1 METTRA
7 RERTRSSAC
16 RFCIVVAGP
25 ILLVLLAAGCAMP
38 QSPSSAA
45 PPAALS
51 ASPAVPQPTEPA
63 GLQPAEPTALQPAP
77 ATLTPQPATNVP
89 PGTEAQRTAA
99 PPTLTYAPAATPMP
113 ALPTMSRPL
122 PQAAPNPCSSGDPIT
137 SVTHFPN
144 PPPIRDGCN
153 LIGRALTHNTELVS
167 SEGSDIGEDLVQ
179 VTSAGCMWN
188 GELQWDYVY
197 TVSYS
202 CRCIKS
208 LSEIRKDESGPWGV
222 YFVGRTLCID
232 GNCTT
237 EGSTAGTPEPE
248 SGPESWRCAQ
258 HQYNYTRYWTQ
269 GNKDSPEPS
278 TLLLMAGGLSG
289 LAGWVV
295 RQHRRKR
302 A

>member
-1 METTRA
+1 
-7 RERTRSSAC
+7 
-16 RFCIVVAGP
+16 
-25 ILLVLLAAGCAMP
+25 L
-38 QSPSSAA
+38 
-45 PPAALS
+45 
-51 ASPAVPQPTEPA
+51 
-63 GLQPAEPTALQPAP
+63 
-77 ATLTPQPATNVP
+77 
-89 PGTEAQRTAA
+89 
-99 PPTLTYAPAATPMP
+99 
-113 ALPTMSRPL
+113 SRPL

-202 CRCIKS
+202 CRCNKS

-269 GNKDSPEPS
+269 GNKDSPEPG

-289 LAGWVV
+289 LAGWVGLQ
-295 RQHRRKR
+295 RRRRKR
-302 A
+302 P

>member
-77 ATLTPQPATNVP
+77 ETLTPQPATKVP
-89 PGTEAQRTAA
+89 PAKGAKGTAA
-99 PPTLTYAPAATPMP
+99 PPTLTYAPTATPMP
-113 ALPTMSRPL
+113 ALPTLSRPL
-122 PQAAPNPCSSGDPIT
+122 PQAAPNPCTAGDAIT
-137 SVTHFPN
+137 SVDYFPE
-144 PPPIRDGCN
+144 PPSIRDGCH
-153 LIGRALTHNTELVS
+153 LIGRSLTHNLENVS

-179 VTSAGCMWN
+179 VTSEGCMWN

-202 CRCIKS
+202 CDCPKS
-208 LSEIRKDESGPWGV
+208 LGDILPDQSGPWDV

-232 GNCTT
+232 SNCTT
-237 EGSTAGTPEPE
+237 EGSTSGTPEPA
-248 SGPESWRCAQ
+248 SWTCNDRSY
-258 HQYNYTRYWTQ
+258 HLTRYWTQ

-278 TLLLMAGGLSG
+278 TLLLMAGGVSG

-295 RQHRRKR
+295 LQHRRRKR
-302 A
+302 G